1 MKSRI
6 EEGTSGTK
14 SIFNVPSRCCP
25 RTIRLALLSFL
36 LTHCVAVAAEPQ
48 LRFQFPEGGGTETSD
63 SQGNVRLTLGNLDP
77 NTVTRPTW
85 SNEIPYDGAKGNH
98 SLLFDKEDFASAIV
112 SNDIAA
118 IFSRPFTI
126 TAWVKLTGESDI
138 DLSSSTVL
146 SIWYAQNK
154 LFSFEMRDLNKGEE
168 MNGLRPILAFMG
180 KDEAPRTLYASRKMI
195 LPLGEW
201 TFIAAS
207 YDGSKATFYVNGITS
222 TCGEEVNADQL
233 SPVES
238 FADPELRMGRN
249 TSNTEVFPF
258 MVSDV
263 RVFASAL
270 SESEIEEVSSSK

>member
-1 MKSRI
+1 M
-6 EEGTSGTK
+6 
-14 SIFNVPSRCCP
+14 
-25 RTIRLALLSFL
+25 
-36 LTHCVAVAAEPQ
+36 
-48 LRFQFPEGGGTETSD
+48 
-63 SQGNVRLTLGNLDP
+63 
-77 NTVTRPTW
+77 
-85 SNEIPYDGAKGNH
+85 
-98 SLLFDKEDFASAIV
+98 LFDKEDFASAIV